1 MINIL
6 PECLNI
12 QKIWARRQTTRRL
25 FLEDRILLALPRPLS
40 SSSYHLR
47 RVARGYEI
55 TAVLHKSL
63 LSRKTPTR
71 QLTLHVFGPTR
82 GMPTSTAIDLELHHG
97 PTLNCPEQQRLAAPV
112 RHPFCIKDEGT

>member
-6 PECLNI
+6 SECLDGDPDDA
-12 QKIWARRQTTRRL
+12 KVVY
-25 FLEDRILLALPRPLS
+25 LLKGRTLLTLPRPLS

-112 RHPFCIKDEGT
+112 RHPFALREHKALL